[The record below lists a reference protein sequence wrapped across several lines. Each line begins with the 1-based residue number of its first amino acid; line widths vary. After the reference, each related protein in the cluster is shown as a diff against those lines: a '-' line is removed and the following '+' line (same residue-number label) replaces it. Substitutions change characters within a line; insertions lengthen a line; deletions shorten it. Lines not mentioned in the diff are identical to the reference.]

1 MKPNYYAILEEC
13 LELGV
18 PRGYRRAHKHNETP
32 SEETIFL
39 EIEEAVMSE
48 ICQRFFFDQEEK

>member
-18 PRGYRRAHKHNETP
+18 PLGYRRAHKHIENPT
-32 SEETIFL
+32 EEALFL
-39 EIEEAVMSE
+39 AIEEAVMSE
-48 ICQRFFFDQEEK
+48 ICQRFIFESPEQ

>member
-18 PRGYRRAHKHNETP
+18 PLGYRRAHKH
-32 SEETIFL
+32 SENPTEEAVFL
-39 EIEEAVMSE
+39 AIEEAVMSE
-48 ICQRFFFDQEEK
+48 ICQRFIFESPEQ